1 MNGIAGRV
9 DRNAAYIN
17 YPVVLRAK
25 GLNNLSKTPA
35 PTPMP
40 TPVSEAELA
49 RKWVIAKGI
58 SDGENPDAAATRQ
71 QIWTMLYRMNG
82 GK

>member
-9 DRNAAYIN
+9 DRNAAYID

-25 GLNNLSKTPA
+25 GLNNLSKAPAPA
-35 PTPMP
+35 PTP

-58 SDGENPDAAATRQ
+58 SDGENPDATATRQ

>member
-1 MNGIAGRV
+1 
-9 DRNAAYIN
+9 
-17 YPVVLRAK
+17 
-25 GLNNLSKTPA
+25 
-35 PTPMP
+35 
-40 TPVSEAELA
+40 VSEAELA

-58 SDGENPDAAATRQ
+58 SDGENPDATATRQ